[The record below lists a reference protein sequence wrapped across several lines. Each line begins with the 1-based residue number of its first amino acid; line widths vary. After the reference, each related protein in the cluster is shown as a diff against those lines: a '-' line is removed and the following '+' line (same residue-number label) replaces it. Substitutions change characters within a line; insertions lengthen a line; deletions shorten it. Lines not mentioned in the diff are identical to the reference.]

1 MKIEQSTC
9 SRCKAEG
16 VPCVLFPDFG
26 AMTFNPLCGGC
37 DPDLFKRVSDLQ
49 KDRWLKGEDIESSD
63 V

>member
-1 MKIEQSTC
+1 M
-9 SRCKAEG
+9 
-16 VPCVLFPDFG
+16 
-26 AMTFNPLCGGC
+26 MFNPLCGGC